1 MQDLTVEQFVER
13 YERPR
18 VPVIIT
24 GLCEDWEARQSWSE
38 AGLLQRF
45 AGHKF
50 KVRGVLSQL

>member
-1 MQDLTVEQFVER
+1 MEQFVER